1 MCFAGYKRTKNEQ
14 IRGKSVHLMV
24 CYQSE
29 SRPSLFMMRLIALEK
44 NFSFALDN
52 PCYLL
57 QIIAKVAFQNANWS
71 KSVFSVRVQEFRQGY
86 DSVFLSKP
94 YLEKKF
100 VKRRMK
106 IL

>member
-1 MCFAGYKRTKNEQ
+1 MCFVGYKCTENEQ

-44 NFSFALDN
+44 NFSFAPDN

-57 QIIAKVAFQNANWS
+57 QIIAKVAFQNANRS
-71 KSVFSVRVQEFRQGY
+71 KSVFSFRVQGFRQSY

-94 YLEKKF
+94 
-100 VKRRMK
+100 
-106 IL
+106 